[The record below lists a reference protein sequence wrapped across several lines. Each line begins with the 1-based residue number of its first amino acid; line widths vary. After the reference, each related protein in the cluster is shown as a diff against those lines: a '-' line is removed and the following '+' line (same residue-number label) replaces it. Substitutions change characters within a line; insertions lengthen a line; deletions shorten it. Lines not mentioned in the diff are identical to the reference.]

1 MPDSPRD
8 HDPDHEKHQ
17 DVAHAARSGGMQVLT
32 VAAGALLSVTHVLLA
47 RLFGRA
53 VFGSYQAS
61 LAILDLVTRGGTGGA
76 GGGLLRYVAAHRAR
90 GEEDQ
95 VRSAIGTG
103 LRLCLLMSGAA
114 AALLVATAG
123 PLAGLMRE
131 PALQTALRIMA
142 PAAIA
147 TGCMLVLVQASLSAK
162 VTRANFY
169 VRGLGE
175 PVFLLL
181 AGLSAALVGRSLAT
195 LAVAHVVAATA
206 TLLLAIVAVGR
217 VFGRGELGRALR
229 APRMPGFIPFS
240 LPLAVGDVLNG
251 VLQRADII
259 LLTMFV
265 GTSAAGVYA
274 ASEFITRIIASARSV
289 FDSVAAP
296 VFAEAVSLGQR
307 DRLKQNLVMMNRWV
321 VTVSAPMALTV
332 VVLRRDLL
340 ALYGS
345 AFQEGA
351 TTVAILAVSH
361 WVNVSFGLMGWI
373 VVGGGRCGSAAEQHR
388 RRRGQ
393 HRARRDADPRFGL
406 LGAALAALGSVVL
419 LHLQVL
425 VEVRLWF
432 GIYPFDRTILKPL
445 AAAAATLAVEV
456 ALDSHVAPAGL
467 RIPLV
472 IVAGL
477 LAYVTTLGVLGLA
490 PEEARLV
497 AGAREEA
504 ARRGRERRPLEMLSI
519 PLLNQIRSAEIE
531 AIAKRFPPG
540 ARVLEIGVG
549 RGSRRWSCASAG
561 STWRPSTSP
570 ARTTKGISCS
580 PSPSTTAGTSRS
592 RTPASTSCSPPMSS
606 STCGISPGFM
616 PTSGGSCVP
625 ARAAFTCSPLMP
637 GASGRCWPHSRR
649 ACRRRRWRSASG
661 SAGAAG
667 WSGWGRR

>member
-1 MPDSPRD
+1 MLPQAPADVFQMPDPQRD
-8 HDPDHEKHQ
+8 HDQDHEKHQ

-76 GGGLLRYVAAHRAR
+76 GGGMLRYVAAHRAR

-114 AALLVATAG
+114 AALLVVTAG
-123 PLAGLMRE
+123 PLARAMRE
-131 PALQTALRIMA
+131 PALETALRIMA
-142 PAAIA
+142 PAVIA

-175 PVFLLL
+175 PVSLLL

-217 VFGRGELGRALR
+217 VFGRGELGRAMR
-229 APRMPGFIPFS
+229 APRMPGFIPLS
-240 LPLAVGDVLNG
+240 LPLAAGDVLNG
-251 VLQRADII
+251 VLQRADIL

-265 GTSAAGVYA
+265 GTSAAGVYG

-307 DRLKQNLVMMNRWV
+307 DRLRQNLVMMNRWV
-321 VTVSAPMALTV
+321 VTVSAPIALTV
-332 VVLRRDLL
+332 LVLRRDLL

-345 AFQEGA
+345 DFQEGA
-351 TTVAILAVSH
+351 TTVAILAMSH

-373 VVGGGRCGSAAEQHR
+373 LVGGGRSRLLLQNNIVVAVVNVVLGVTLI
-388 RRRGQ
+388 
-393 HRARRDADPRFGL
+393 PRFGL

-419 LHLQVL
+419 LHTQVL
-425 VEVRLWF
+425 IEVRLWF

-445 AAAAATLAVEV
+445 AAAAATLAVEL
-456 ALDSHVAPAGL
+456 ALNSHVAPAGL

-472 IVAGL
+472 VVAGL
-477 LAYVTTLGVLGLA
+477 VSYVTVLGVLGLA

-497 AGAREEA
+497 AGAR
-504 ARRGRERRPLEMLSI
+504 
-519 PLLNQIRSAEIE
+519 
-531 AIAKRFPPG
+531 AKLRG
-540 ARVLEIGVG
+540 ARAKEV
-549 RGSRRWSCASAG
+549 R
-561 STWRPSTSP
+561 
-570 ARTTKGISCS
+570 
-580 PSPSTTAGTSRS
+580 
-592 RTPASTSCSPPMSS
+592 
-606 STCGISPGFM
+606 
-616 PTSGGSCVP
+616 
-625 ARAAFTCSPLMP
+625 
-637 GASGRCWPHSRR
+637 
-649 ACRRRRWRSASG
+649 
-661 SAGAAG
+661 
-667 WSGWGRR
+667 

>member
-1 MPDSPRD
+1 MAAAVDSRAMLPQLPADLSQMPDSQRD
-8 HDPDHEKHQ
+8 HDQDHEKHQ

-76 GGGLLRYVAAHRAR
+76 GGGMLRYVAAHRAR

-103 LRLCLLMSGAA
+103 LRLCLLMSAAA

-123 PLAGLMRE
+123 PLAHIMRE
-131 PALQTALRIMA
+131 PALETALRIVA

-175 PVFLLL
+175 PVSLLL

-217 VFGRGELGRALR
+217 VFGRGELGRAMR
-229 APRMPGFIPFS
+229 APRLAGFIPFS

-321 VTVSAPMALTV
+321 VTVSAPIALTV
-332 VVLRRDLL
+332 LVLRRDLL

-345 AFQEGA
+345 DFQAGA
-351 TTVAILAVSH
+351 TTVAILAMSH

-373 VVGGGRCGSAAEQHR
+373 LVGGGRSRLLLQNNIVVAVVNVLLGVTLI
-388 RRRGQ
+388 
-393 HRARRDADPRFGL
+393 PRFGL

-419 LHLQVL
+419 LHTQVL
-425 VEVRLWF
+425 IEVRLWF

-445 AAAAATLAVEV
+445 AAAAATLAVEL

-472 IVAGL
+472 VVAGL
-477 LAYVTTLGVLGLA
+477 VSYVTVLGLLGLA

-497 AGAREEA
+497 AGAR
-504 ARRGRERRPLEMLSI
+504 
-519 PLLNQIRSAEIE
+519 
-531 AIAKRFPPG
+531 AK
-540 ARVLEIGVG
+540 L
-549 RGSRRWSCASAG
+549 
-561 STWRPSTSP
+561 
-570 ARTTKGISCS
+570 
-580 PSPSTTAGTSRS
+580 
-592 RTPASTSCSPPMSS
+592 
-606 STCGISPGFM
+606 
-616 PTSGGSCVP
+616 
-625 ARAAFTCSPLMP
+625 
-637 GASGRCWPHSRR
+637 GASRVKKAR
-649 ACRRRRWRSASG
+649 
-661 SAGAAG
+661 
-667 WSGWGRR
+667 